1 MQGGRPGG
9 ARDGRGSMAGEGAA
23 GVRAGGRPG
32 APAVRRQQLTRMLT
46 SSAGYA
52 TAAGAATASCCKCAC
67 GGRAHAGCTPA
78 VACARR
84 RREQRPERPARSGH
98 RRHAQREARGVR
110 QEVAYDAPSIGTRA
124 QGRCGER
131 DRASRAFHAVHSST
145 RGRCAGCL
153 RTTPGEG
160 GRAGPN
166 SFQGSLESSSY
177 SFER

>member
-23 GVRAGGRPG
+23 GVQAGGRPG
-32 APAVRRQQLTRMLT
+32 APAVHWQQLTRMLT

-67 GGRAHAGCTPA
+67 GGRAHAGCTPT

-84 RREQRPERPARSGH
+84 RRERPERPARSGH

-131 DRASRAFHAVHSST
+131 DRASRAFHVHSST

-153 RTTPGEG
+153 RTTGRV

-166 SFQGSLESSSY
+166 CFQGSLESSSY